1 MGPCKFDGGTFI
13 WLSLARLWPGLAQ
26 LGKAR
31 LGQRR
36 RAGGR
41 VGRIGDDLTKIDF
54 LLKKCSFRLF
64 FIISGPSRPQKW
76 IQLEILRNT
85 HPGRGLEIKIKTIS

>member
-26 LGKAR
+26 PGQAR

-36 RAGGR
+36 RVVRFGLVQR
-41 VGRIGDDLTKIDF
+41 RPHKNVFFMKNIVFVHF
-54 LLKKCSFRLF
+54 LNFGLDIFLEWHIFALRSV
-64 FIISGPSRPQKW
+64 IRP
-76 IQLEILRNT
+76 RS
-85 HPGRGLEIKIKTIS
+85 GRG